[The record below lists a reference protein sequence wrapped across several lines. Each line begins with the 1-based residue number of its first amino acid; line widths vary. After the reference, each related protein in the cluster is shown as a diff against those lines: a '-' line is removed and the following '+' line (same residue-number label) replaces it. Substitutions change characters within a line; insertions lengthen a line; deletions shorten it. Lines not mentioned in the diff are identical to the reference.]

1 LGARDLDVS
10 GAWPPGEALPRA
22 PAAEG
27 SSYLRLAEICRRV
40 LSQEGPDALLELIA
54 DILADLV
61 PYDAL
66 GGAELPKAHRRIAP
80 QLDPK
85 MDARSMT
92 HLKLLQS
99 LAGKLN
105 RLNDIHQI
113 GTTIANE
120 LRTLIDY
127 QSCVV
132 FTIEDE
138 MLVPIAARGEF
149 APIFEEQPGRLAHR
163 VGVGITG
170 RAAQQERS
178 MLISNT
184 LECDF
189 TLRVPGTP
197 EVEESV
203 VAVPLTYRAK
213 VVGVVM
219 VSGFGTGRFDESD
232 VRLLEVLAGH
242 ASVALEN
249 ARLYQ
254 AQRREAENAKA
265 LLAFTDSLSKLSE
278 GHLIA
283 IETVRFAARL
293 LESQQAS
300 LWMRHERSGEFRCVS
315 HHGYV
320 GNPSVEPVIRARV
333 PEGSGERLLARG
345 RDPFVLTPS
354 DQQEYFSTPPG
365 VVSRSLAIASLS
377 GIPGWITVRHPTLD
391 GIHFNPDRLRLLG
404 GIASQASAALQK
416 ADFHQDQKE
425 NAEIANALLE
435 FSHRL
440 AMAEDLDGVAQSI
453 VEQAARILG
462 SPQTSVWL
470 QDDDGGLQARA
481 GWGYHDAAL
490 EELEELR
497 ISERTARG
505 YLAGHEP
512 LIFRPEDLRRL
523 TQDSGSVLFDNR
535 PLYAVAPL
543 NLEQGKMG
551 LILATAPALGDYE
564 FSERKIRLLMG
575 IAHQAKTAIESI
587 TSFESLEET
596 FLSTIES
603 LANALEAKDEYTSS
617 HARWITDM
625 SLEVGHA
632 LGLEG
637 PELKRLEL
645 GALFHDIGKIGIP
658 TDILSK
664 PGPLTDQEWAI
675 VKAHPEMGERILAPI
690 ERLGDVRRIIRHC
703 HEHYDGSGYP
713 DGKAGDDIPIESRI
727 ILVVDAFHAMT
738 SDRPYRKGMSKQ
750 RALTILKEEAGKQF
764 DPHVVGIFLQLISGE
779 RKLELA

>member
-1 LGARDLDVS
+1 VYAKYGVVTEEIDAETGQPFEVFEPILMGITRAIEVPPVHAPVCTPSQACPTGFTCPLQDLPEIGVGVFGRSRLPSMTNYWESAGVPGIYFAGTIGQGAGGTTCPCDAMEDGVTN
-10 GAWPPGEALPRA
+10 
-22 PAAEG
+22 PAAING
-27 SSYLRLAEICRRV
+27 NTR
-40 LSQEGPDALLELIA
+40 
-54 DILADLV
+54 
-61 PYDAL
+61 
-66 GGAELPKAHRRIAP
+66 
-80 QLDPK
+80 
-85 MDARSMT
+85 
-92 HLKLLQS
+92 QS
-99 LAGKLN
+99 L
-105 RLNDIHQI
+105 
-113 GTTIANE
+113 
-120 LRTLIDY
+120 
-127 QSCVV
+127 
-132 FTIEDE
+132 
-138 MLVPIAARGEF
+138 
-149 APIFEEQPGRLAHR
+149 
-163 VGVGITG
+163 
-170 RAAQQERS
+170 
-178 MLISNT
+178 
-184 LECDF
+184 
-189 TLRVPGTP
+189 
-197 EVEESV
+197 
-203 VAVPLTYRAK
+203 
-213 VVGVVM
+213 
-219 VSGFGTGRFDESD
+219 
-232 VRLLEVLAGH
+232 
-242 ASVALEN
+242 
-249 ARLYQ
+249 
-254 AQRREAENAKA
+254 
-265 LLAFTDSLSKLSE
+265 
-278 GHLIA
+278 
-283 IETVRFAARL
+283 
-293 LESQQAS
+293 
-300 LWMRHERSGEFRCVS
+300 
-315 HHGYV
+315 
-320 GNPSVEPVIRARV
+320 
-333 PEGSGERLLARG
+333 
-345 RDPFVLTPS
+345 
-354 DQQEYFSTPPG
+354 
-365 VVSRSLAIASLS
+365 
-377 GIPGWITVRHPTLD
+377 
-391 GIHFNPDRLRLLG
+391 
-404 GIASQASAALQK
+404 SA
-416 ADFHQDQKE
+416 
-425 NAEIANALLE
+425 
-435 FSHRL
+435 
-440 AMAEDLDGVAQSI
+440 
-453 VEQAARILG
+453 
-462 SPQTSVWL
+462 
-470 QDDDGGLQARA
+470 DDDGVRQARA